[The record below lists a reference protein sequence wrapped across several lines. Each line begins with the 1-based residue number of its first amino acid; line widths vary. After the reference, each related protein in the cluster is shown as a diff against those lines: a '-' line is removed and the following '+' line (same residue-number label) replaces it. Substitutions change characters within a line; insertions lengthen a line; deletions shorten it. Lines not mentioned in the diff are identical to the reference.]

1 MNKSSKIWRDVL
13 IKVWTEVDDTVGLEA
28 EGKIRGGVENK
39 VWREVGRE
47 VECKVRR
54 EVRGKVWRTEL

>member
-13 IKVWTEVDDTVGLEA
+13 IKVLTKVIDTVGLEA
-28 EGKIRGGVENK
+28 DGKIRGGVENK

-47 VECKVRR
+47 VECKVWR
-54 EVRGKVWRTEL
+54 EISDKLWREEL